1 MFGVENRCD
10 EHNLNERLLMIKF
23 SYHLLTISQKQSI
36 SVNPYNAQETTQ
48 RDRNG
53 NPYKPSR

>member
-36 SVNPYNAQETTQ
+36 SVNPYNASKCM
-48 RDRNG
+48 
-53 NPYKPSR
+53 PKS